1 MDRVCLDTTRMTE
14 ATAVSRA
21 TAYAI
26 FSLLISSPHEV
37 NPRGKITDIQLSELP
52 FDFDL
57 EKIMNDFSLNDED
70 TLKKQF
76 SALFEIGDHGPPIP
90 IREDLFLNQPA
101 KLKEDLVR
109 FYEHF
114 GYELDEGFQWQM
126 DHLSIQLEFM
136 HFLAM
141 GEFEEQK
148 DKLSYQLGQLDF
160 TQKHLLNWVPKLA
173 EQLSVLSKEDEI
185 YAKISIE
192 LKTFLE
198 HDLKWQEQTIKTINE
213 SGG

>member
-1 MDRVCLDTTRMTE
+1 MDRVCLDKTRMTE
-14 ATAVSRA
+14 NTAVSRA

-37 NPRGKITDIQLSELP
+37 NPREKINGIQLSQLP

-57 EKIMNDFSLNDED
+57 EKILGDFSINDED
-70 TLKKQF
+70 SLKKQF

-141 GEFEEQK
+141 GEFEELQ

-160 TQKHLLNWVPKLA
+160 IQKHLLNWVPQLA
-173 EQLSVLSKEDEI
+173 EKLSVLSKGEI
-185 YAKISIE
+185 YSKISIE

-198 HDLKWQEQTIKTINE
+198 HDLKWQEKTIKTIDE

>member
-37 NPRGKITDIQLSELP
+37 NPRDKITDIQLSELP

-198 HDLKWQEQTIKTINE
+198 HDLKWQEQTIKTIDE
-213 SGG
+213 SGV

>member
-37 NPRGKITDIQLSELP
+37 NPRDKITDIQLSELP

-198 HDLKWQEQTIKTINE
+198 HDLKWQEQTIKTIDE

>member
-37 NPRGKITDIQLSELP
+37 NPRDKITDIQLSELP

-101 KLKEDLVR
+101 KLKEDFVR
-109 FYEHF
+109 FYVHF
-114 GYELDEGFQWQM
+114 GYELDEGFHWQM

-160 TQKHLLNWVPKLA
+160 TQKHLINWVPKLA

-198 HDLKWQEQTIKTINE
+198 HDLKWQEQTIKTIDE

>member
-37 NPRGKITDIQLSELP
+37 NPRDKITDIQLCELP

-57 EKIMNDFSLNDED
+57 EKIKNDFSLNDED

-160 TQKHLLNWVPKLA
+160 TQKHLINWVPKLA

-198 HDLKWQEQTIKTINE
+198 HDLEWQEQTITNTDK

>member
-37 NPRGKITDIQLSELP
+37 NPRDKITDIQLSELP

-185 YAKISIE
+185 YVKISIE

-198 HDLKWQEQTIKTINE
+198 HDLKWQEQTIKTIDE

>member
-37 NPRGKITDIQLSELP
+37 NPRDKITDIQLSELP

-57 EKIMNDFSLNDED
+57 EKIMNDFSINDED

-198 HDLKWQEQTIKTINE
+198 HDLKWQELTIKTIDE

>member
-37 NPRGKITDIQLSELP
+37 NPRDKITDIQLSELP

-90 IREDLFLNQPA
+90 IREDQFLNQPA

-148 DKLSYQLGQLDF
+148 DKLSYQLGPVSY
-160 TQKHLLNWVPKLA
+160 THLTLP
-173 EQLSVLSKEDEI
+173 
-185 YAKISIE
+185 
-192 LKTFLE
+192 
-198 HDLKWQEQTIKTINE
+198 TILLV
-213 SGG
+213 

>member
-26 FSLLISSPHEV
+26 FSLLISSPHEG
-37 NPRGKITDIQLSELP
+37 NPRDKITDIQLSELP

-101 KLKEDLVR
+101 KFKEDLVR

-198 HDLKWQEQTIKTINE
+198 HDLKWQEQTIKTIDE

>member
-37 NPRGKITDIQLSELP
+37 NPRDKITDIQLSELP

-141 GEFEEQK
+141 GEFEDQK

-198 HDLKWQEQTIKTINE
+198 HDLKWQEQTIKTIDE

>member
-37 NPRGKITDIQLSELP
+37 NPRDKITDIELSELP

-198 HDLKWQEQTIKTINE
+198 HDLKWQEQTIKTIDE

>member
-1 MDRVCLDTTRMTE
+1 MDRVCLDKTRMTE
-14 ATAVSRA
+14 NTAVSRA

-37 NPRGKITDIQLSELP
+37 NPREKINGIQLSQLP

-57 EKIMNDFSLNDED
+57 EKILGDFSINDED
-70 TLKKQF
+70 SLKKQF

-114 GYELDEGFQWQM
+114 GYELDEEFQWQM

-141 GEFEEQK
+141 GEFEEPQ

-160 TQKHLLNWVPKLA
+160 IQKHLLNWVPQLA
-173 EQLSVLSKEDEI
+173 EKLSVLSKGEI
-185 YAKISIE
+185 YSKISIE

-198 HDLKWQEQTIKTINE
+198 HDLKWQEKTIKTIDQ

>member
-37 NPRGKITDIQLSELP
+37 NPRDKITDIQLSELP

-70 TLKKQF
+70 SLKKQF

-160 TQKHLLNWVPKLA
+160 TQKHLINWVPKLA

-198 HDLKWQEQTIKTINE
+198 HDLKWQEQTIKTIDE

>member
-37 NPRGKITDIQLSELP
+37 NPRDKITDIQLSELP

-148 DKLSYQLGQLDF
+148 DKLSYQLAQLDF
-160 TQKHLLNWVPKLA
+160 TQKHLINWVPKLA

-198 HDLKWQEQTIKTINE
+198 HDLKWQEQTIKTIDE

>member
-37 NPRGKITDIQLSELP
+37 NPRDKITDIQLSELP

-160 TQKHLLNWVPKLA
+160 TQKHLINWVPKLA

-198 HDLKWQEQTIKTINE
+198 HDLKWQEKTITTIDE

>member
-37 NPRGKITDIQLSELP
+37 NPRDKITDIQLSELP

-57 EKIMNDFSLNDED
+57 EKIMNDFSLNDEG

-90 IREDLFLNQPA
+90 IRQDLFLNQPA

-198 HDLKWQEQTIKTINE
+198 HDLKWQEQTIKTIDE

>member
-37 NPRGKITDIQLSELP
+37 NPRDKITDIQLSELP

-70 TLKKQF
+70 SLKKQF

-198 HDLKWQEQTIKTINE
+198 HDLKWQEQTIKTIDE

>member
-37 NPRGKITDIQLSELP
+37 NPREKITDIQLSELP

-198 HDLKWQEQTIKTINE
+198 HDLKWQEQTIKTIDE

>member
-14 ATAVSRA
+14 STAVSRA

-37 NPRGKITDIQLSELP
+37 NPREKITDIQLSELP

-160 TQKHLLNWVPKLA
+160 TQKHLLNWVQKLA
-173 EQLSVLSKEDEI
+173 EQLSILSKEDEI

>member
-14 ATAVSRA
+14 STAVSRA

-37 NPRGKITDIQLSELP
+37 NPREKITDIQLSELP

-90 IREDLFLNQPA
+90 IREELFLNQPA

-114 GYELDEGFQWQM
+114 GYELDEDFQWQM

-198 HDLKWQEQTIKTINE
+198 HDLKWQEQTIKTIDE

>member
-1 MDRVCLDTTRMTE
+1 MDRVCLDKTRMTE
-14 ATAVSRA
+14 NTAVSRA

-37 NPRGKITDIQLSELP
+37 NPREKINGIQLSQLP

-57 EKIMNDFSLNDED
+57 EKILGDFSINDED
-70 TLKKQF
+70 SLKKQF

-114 GYELDEGFQWQM
+114 GYELDEEFQWQM

-141 GEFEEQK
+141 GEFEELQ

-160 TQKHLLNWVPKLA
+160 IQKHLLNWVPQLA
-173 EQLSVLSKEDEI
+173 EKLSVLSKGEI
-185 YAKISIE
+185 YSKISIE

-198 HDLKWQEQTIKTINE
+198 HDLKWQEKTITTIDE

>member
-37 NPRGKITDIQLSELP
+37 NPSDKITDIQLSELP

-198 HDLKWQEQTIKTINE
+198 HDLKWQEQTIKTIDE

>member
-1 MDRVCLDTTRMTE
+1 MERLCLDEIRLSET
-14 ATAVSRA
+14 TAVSRSS
-21 TAYAI
+21 AYAI
-26 FSLLISSPHEV
+26 FSLLMSSPHEIS
-37 NPRGKITDIQLSELP
+37 PREKIIQIKSPELPYRYDIGKIVS
-52 FDFDL
+52 DFNTL
-57 EKIMNDFSLNDED
+57 EDD
-70 TLKKQF
+70 TLKSQF

-114 GYELDEGFQWQM
+114 GYELNEDFQWQM

-136 HFLAM
+136 HFLTM
-141 GEFEEQK
+141 GELEEKK
-148 DKLSYQLGQLDF
+148 DKLSYQLGQFDF
-160 TQKHLLNWVPKLA
+160 AQKHLINWVPQLA

-198 HDLKWQEQTIKTINE
+198 HDLEWQEQTITNTDK

>member
-37 NPRGKITDIQLSELP
+37 NPRDKITDIQLSELP

-192 LKTFLE
+192 LKKFLE
-198 HDLKWQEQTIKTINE
+198 HDLKWQEQTIKTIDE

>member
-37 NPRGKITDIQLSELP
+37 NPRDKITDIQLSELP

-160 TQKHLLNWVPKLA
+160 IQKHLINWVPKLA

-198 HDLKWQEQTIKTINE
+198 HDLKWQEQTIKTIDE
-213 SGG
+213 LS

>member
-37 NPRGKITDIQLSELP
+37 NPRDKITDIQLSELP

-160 TQKHLLNWVPKLA
+160 TQKHLINWVPKLA

-198 HDLKWQEQTIKTINE
+198 HDLKWQEQTIKTIDE

>member
-1 MDRVCLDTTRMTE
+1 MERSCLDEIRLPET
-14 ATAVSRA
+14 TAVSRSS
-21 TAYAI
+21 AYAI
-26 FSLLISSPHEV
+26 FSLLMSSPHEIS
-37 NPRGKITDIQLSELP
+37 PREKIIQIESPDLPYRYDLGKIVS
-52 FDFDL
+52 DFNTFED
-57 EKIMNDFSLNDED
+57 D
-70 TLKKQF
+70 TLKSQF

-114 GYELDEGFQWQM
+114 GYELNEDFQWQM
-126 DHLSIQLEFM
+126 V
-136 HFLAM
+136 
-141 GEFEEQK
+141 
-148 DKLSYQLGQLDF
+148 
-160 TQKHLLNWVPKLA
+160 NWVPKLA

-198 HDLKWQEQTIKTINE
+198 HDLEWQEQTITNTDK

>member
-37 NPRGKITDIQLSELP
+37 NPRDKITDIQLSELP

-114 GYELDEGFQWQM
+114 GYELDEGFLWQM

-160 TQKHLLNWVPKLA
+160 TQKHLINWVPKLA

-198 HDLKWQEQTIKTINE
+198 HDLKWQEQTIKTIDE

>member
-37 NPRGKITDIQLSELP
+37 NPRDKITDIQLSELP

-160 TQKHLLNWVPKLA
+160 IQKHLINWVPKLA

-198 HDLKWQEQTIKTINE
+198 HDLKWQEQTIKTIDE

>member
-37 NPRGKITDIQLSELP
+37 NPRDKITDIQLSELP

-57 EKIMNDFSLNDED
+57 EKIMNDFSLNNED

-198 HDLKWQEQTIKTINE
+198 HDLKWQEQTIKTIDE

>member
-26 FSLLISSPHEV
+26 FSVLISSPHEV
-37 NPRGKITDIQLSELP
+37 NPRDKITDIQLSELP

-136 HFLAM
+136 HFLSM

-198 HDLKWQEQTIKTINE
+198 HDLKWQEQTIKTIDE

>member
-37 NPRGKITDIQLSELP
+37 NPKEKITDIQLSELP

-198 HDLKWQEQTIKTINE
+198 HDLKWQEQTIKTIDE

>member
-37 NPRGKITDIQLSELP
+37 NPRDKITDIQLSELP

-114 GYELDEGFQWQM
+114 GYELNEDFQWQM

-141 GEFEEQK
+141 GELEEK
-148 DKLSYQLGQLDF
+148 NDKLSYQLGQFDF
-160 TQKHLLNWVPKLA
+160 TQKHLINWVPKLA

-198 HDLKWQEQTIKTINE
+198 HDLEWQEQTITNTDK

>member
-37 NPRGKITDIQLSELP
+37 NPRDKITDIQLSELP

-57 EKIMNDFSLNDED
+57 EKIMNDFSINDED

-198 HDLKWQEQTIKTINE
+198 HDLKWQEQTIKTIDE